1 MDFCQIYPA
10 NPKHNASMMAP
21 LIVEFFI
28 EMPESITPALSTEKM
43 RNRIKVFIRLDYSIL
58 ASNSVPFSSISKK
71 K

>member
-1 MDFCQIYPA
+1 
-10 NPKHNASMMAP
+10 MMAP

-43 RNRIKVFIRLDYSIL
+43 RNRIKVFITLDYSVL
-58 ASNSVPFSSISKK
+58 ASKSVPFFSISKK